1 MKKLYCILHAQFL
14 RPQRKP
20 SGSFLRYNPRMF
32 LPTTRTEMDS
42 LGWDALDIIIVSGDS
57 YIDSPFMGTAVIGK
71 VLADAGY
78 RVGIIA
84 QPQTDTL
91 VDVGR
96 LGEPEL
102 FWGVTAGSID
112 SMVSNY
118 TALKKKR
125 RTDDYTPGGK
135 NNRRPDRATIVY
147 TGLIRRFA
155 KNIRNRPPH
164 PTLLPKGEGTSPLS
178 PRERAKG
185 EGKPI
190 VLGGIEASLRR
201 VPHYDYWTNKIRRS
215 ILFDAKAD
223 YLLYGMAEK
232 STLEFAAALRDRTD
246 PHEIRGLSYIAK
258 EARKG
263 YLEME
268 PYEVVAK
275 DKMAFIEFFHTFYK
289 NNDPIPAKGLTQR
302 HGDRYLVQNPPALY
316 QTEEEL
322 DHIYSLDYERAQHP
336 YYAKE
341 GKVHALDTIGFSIP
355 SHRGCYGECNFCA
368 IAVHEG
374 RTVRSRSQDS
384 IVSEAKKIT
393 KHPKFKGYISDLGGP
408 TANMYG
414 YECGKKLRAGNCPT
428 KRCLSPVICP
438 VMKIDHRPHAE
449 VLEKVRNIKGVKK
462 VFVAS
467 GLRFD
472 MILSDTEHGDDYL
485 RQVVT
490 HHTSGQMKIAPE
502 HTEDKVL
509 QKMGKPGTASLVEFK
524 NRFEKLTRDAG
535 KKQFL
540 TYYMIAAHPGCEDR
554 DMRKMKNFVSSN
566 LRINPEQVQI
576 FTPTPSTYSSVMYWT
591 EMDPFT
597 LKPLFVEKDPNKKR
611 KQKDIITQKS
621 QYRGK
626 RG

>member
-1 MKKLYCILHAQFL
+1 
-14 RPQRKP
+14 
-20 SGSFLRYNPRMF
+20 MF
-32 LPTTRTEMDS
+32 LPTTRKEMKT

-84 QPQTDTL
+84 QPRTDSL
-91 VDVGR
+91 VDIGR

-125 RTDDYTPGGK
+125 RTDDYTPGGE

-147 TGLIRRFA
+147 TGLIRRYS
-155 KNIRNRPPH
+155 K
-164 PTLLPKGEGTSPLS
+164 EVSPDKAT
-178 PRERAKG
+178 P
-185 EGKPI
+185 PI

-223 YLLYGMAEK
+223 YIIYGMAEK
-232 STLEFAAALRDRTD
+232 STLEFAAALRDGHD

-258 EARKG
+258 EPREG
-263 YLEME
+263 YLEM
-268 PYEVVAK
+268 PAYEVVAK
-275 DKMAFIEFFHTFYK
+275 DKKAFIEMFHIFYK
-289 NNDPIPAKGLTQR
+289 NNDPIPAKGLTQK

-316 QTEEEL
+316 ATEEEL
-322 DHIYSLDYERAQHP
+322 DHIYALEYERAQHP
-336 YYAKE
+336 YYEKD
-341 GKVHALDTIGFSIP
+341 GKVRALDTVGFSIP
-355 SHRGCYGECNFCA
+355 THRGCYGECNFCA

-374 RTVRSRSQDS
+374 RTIRSRSQDS
-384 IVSEAKKIT
+384 IVAEAQVIT
-393 KHPKFKGYISDLGGP
+393 RHPQFKGYISDLGGP

-414 YECGKKLRAGNCPT
+414 YECGKKLKAGNCPT
-428 KRCLSPVICP
+428 KRCLSPAVCP
-438 VMKIDHRPHAE
+438 VIKIDHRPHAE
-449 VLEKVRNIKGVKK
+449 VLEKVSKLEGVKK

-467 GLRFD
+467 GIRYD
-472 MILSDTEHGDDYL
+472 MILSDTEYGDAYL
-485 RQVVT
+485 KQLVD

-502 HTEDKVL
+502 HTEDNVL
-509 QKMGKPGTASLVEFK
+509 AHMGKPGTESLVKFK
-524 NRFEKLTRDAG
+524 NRFEELNRKAG

-540 TYYMIAAHPGCEDR
+540 TYYMIAAHPGCDDH
-554 DMRKMKNFVSSN
+554 DMRKMKGFVSSE
-566 LRINPEQVQI
+566 LRIAPEQVQI

-597 LKPLFVEKDPNKKR
+597 LEPIFVEKDIERKR
-611 KQKDIITQKS
+611 RQKDIITEKP
-621 QYRGK
+621 QYRKHRK
-626 RG
+626 RY